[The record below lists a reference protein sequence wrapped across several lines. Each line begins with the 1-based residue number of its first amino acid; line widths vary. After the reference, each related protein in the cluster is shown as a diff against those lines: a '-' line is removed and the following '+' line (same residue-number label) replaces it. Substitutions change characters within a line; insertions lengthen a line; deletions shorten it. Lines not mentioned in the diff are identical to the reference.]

1 MNGKLNCKPTNM
13 KKQLLLQAVLGITIS
28 LMITGCS
35 QKPIE
40 SPGDILQKIYN
51 TPNPFRNE
59 KLDSTLF
66 TSELFQLITQ
76 SKETEQKSR
85 ETIRMSKAP
94 TDKPL
99 LIEGEI
105 FASLYEGYTG
115 FKVLTTEVVND
126 TALLSVEFTNQS
138 YQQVWTDKVRLVAV
152 AGSWKLENV
161 MYSKPSSQPDLQ
173 QVLRAFIGVGQ
184 QEQINSIN
192 N

>member
-40 SPGDILQKIYN
+40 SLGDIVQKIYN

-66 TSELFQLITQ
+66 TRELFQLITQ

>member
-13 KKQLLLQAVLGITIS
+13 KKQLLMQAVFGIAIS
-28 LMITGCS
+28 LMMTACS
-35 QKPIE
+35 QKPSE
-40 SPGDILQKIYN
+40 SPVDIVQKIYN

-66 TSELFQLITQ
+66 TRELFQMITQ
-76 SKETEQKSR
+76 SKETEQRSR

-105 FASLYEGYTG
+105 FASLYEGFTG
-115 FKVLTTEVVND
+115 FKVLATEVVKD

-138 YQQVWTDKVRLVAV
+138 YQQVWTDTVRLVAV

-184 QEQINSIN
+184 QEQLNSIN
-192 N
+192 H

>member
-1 MNGKLNCKPTNM
+1 M

-40 SPGDILQKIYN
+40 SLGDIVQKIYN

-66 TSELFQLITQ
+66 TRELFQLITQ

>member
-1 MNGKLNCKPTNM
+1 M
-13 KKQLLLQAVLGITIS
+13 KKQLLMQAVLGIAIS
-28 LMITGCS
+28 LMMTACS
-35 QKPIE
+35 QKPSE
-40 SPGDILQKIYN
+40 SPVAIVQKIYN

-66 TSELFQLITQ
+66 TSELFQLISQ

-115 FKVLTTEVVND
+115 FKVLATEVVKD

-138 YQQVWTDKVRLVAV
+138 YQQVWTDKVRLIAV

-161 MYSKPSSQPDLQ
+161 LYGKPSSQPDLQ
-173 QVLRAFIGVGQ
+173 QVLRAFIAEGQ
-184 QEQINSIN
+184 QEQIKSIN